1 MPRVPAPTMAAILG
15 VGLVIAIARPSDV
28 GVRGAG
34 GGASASARE
43 VAARAAEVSAARA
56 ADFEDASAAT
66 TFAQASGP
74 SAESEPQGEPD
85 AIVVEDATVLG
96 RFEVPRDRMALE
108 VATGATSAARFSANG
123 ATLLAL
129 IASWCAPCAEELPAL
144 FGFSREHGVA
154 LVLVVLDEV
163 AGPESLQAV
172 VEDMLAEVEPV
183 SQALPAVTL
192 RADPDGGWSEA
203 TAPVLEGRGEPGALP
218 QTLLF
223 GDDGRARALVQGSFS
238 GAIGGRLAEHLATH
252 AEARP

>member
-1 MPRVPAPTMAAILG
+1 MPGVPAPTTVAILG

-34 GGASASARE
+34 GGANARE
-43 VAARAAEVSAARA
+43 VAARAPEVSAERA
-56 ADFEDASAAT
+56 ASPEQAGAAT
-66 TFAQASGP
+66 PVVQGSGP
-74 SAESEPQGEPD
+74 SAESEPEDERD
-85 AIVVEDATVLG
+85 AIVIEEAAALA

-108 VATGATSAARFSANG
+108 VATGATSAARFSASE
-123 ATLLAL
+123 ATLVAL
-129 IASWCAPCAEELPAL
+129 IASWCAPCADELPAL
-144 FGFSREHGVA
+144 FGFSRERGVA

-183 SQALPAVTL
+183 SQALPAVML
-192 RADPDGGWSEA
+192 RADPDGAWSEA
-203 TAPVLEGRGEPGALP
+203 TAPVLAGRGEPGALP

-223 GDDGRARALVQGSFS
+223 GGDGRARALVQGSFS